1 MRMSRVFRTIISNQ
15 PTLKN
20 DKKKLLN
27 KKIFYDQMSELDENE
42 LLTGDVGVV
51 FDVYS
56 ATKKPDLDELVILD
70 LLEEKAFK
78 STRQVK
84 VKLVRHHIDKKNPR
98 TSIQVFKLNESLK
111 NWWDEIEIMSEETN

>member
-1 MRMSRVFRTIISNQ
+1 MSRVFRTIISNQ

-20 DKKKLLN
+20 DKKKLSN
-27 KKIFYDQMSELDENE
+27 KKIFYDQMSELNENE

-98 TSIQVFKLNESLK
+98 TCIQVFKLNESLK

>member
-1 MRMSRVFRTIISNQ
+1 MSRVFRTIISNQ

-27 KKIFYDQMSELDENE
+27 KKIFYDQMSELNENE

-98 TSIQVFKLNESLK
+98 TCIQVFKLNESLK

>member
-20 DKKKLLN
+20 DKKKLSN

-98 TSIQVFKLNESLK
+98 TCIQVFKLNESLK

>member
-20 DKKKLLN
+20 DKKKLSN
-27 KKIFYDQMSELDENE
+27 KKIFYDQMSELNENE

-98 TSIQVFKLNESLK
+98 TCIQVFKLNESLK